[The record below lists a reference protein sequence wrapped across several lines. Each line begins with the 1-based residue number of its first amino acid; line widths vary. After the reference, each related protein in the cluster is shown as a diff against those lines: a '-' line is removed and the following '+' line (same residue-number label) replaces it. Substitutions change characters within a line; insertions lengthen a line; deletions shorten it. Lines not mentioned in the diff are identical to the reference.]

1 VSSSDHFPDIPRTRD
16 GAPNWAADTDPVGPV
31 TPELA
36 LVDPGLTSGQINN
49 EVTMSSMQFG
59 DGTAFNPTEPA
70 HAPLE
75 APQTVPL
82 QSIPPLAPPAPAPAP
97 APPTPVEPA
106 AAMAVSDMRDVP
118 LGTLVFRAGLLP
130 EERLEEALQEGMK
143 TGKRLGEILLERGW
157 VSEVDLGRLLAG
169 QKGLPFVELDP
180 AAVDPTAPPLL
191 HPEKARLHGALPIG
205 FQGGIPV
212 VAVADPSND
221 LVIENV
227 RRALACEPTLVVAGR
242 DALHR
247 AINLVYGADAPE
259 QAAPAAPV
267 AEAAPTAL
275 VTEPVVPVVEPVA
288 VAPVVEPVAV
298 APVVEPVAVAPV
310 VEPVAVAPIVEPVA
324 APPVAEPIAP
334 IVEPVAPA
342 VEPVAQVSEAPAPVE
357 QFAPVEPAPVA
368 PEFIAPPLPA
378 VEPEAVTP
386 VAPEPVVET
395 VAEEPVQ
402 NGDGVWLG
410 QPEAV
415 QQSVAPVP
423 MEPVIE
429 VAAPEPFVAQ
439 PEAVPVVPA
448 APAAQEPVVPEEPAS
463 VAPEPTPDPDADS
476 DADLTWMV
484 VLRLADGERLE
495 VDAFRGEAEAVDGA
509 RTVVNQIA
517 SEATWPFFAGRFIRP
532 EAIISVDLVQLEA
545 TRWLGSSARAGAFRP
560 DPQQPP
566 TS

>member
-36 LVDPGLTSGQINN
+36 LVDPGLTSGQINQ

-59 DGTAFNPTEPA
+59 DGTAFNPAEPA
-70 HAPLE
+70 QAPLE

-82 QSIPPLAPPAPAPAP
+82 QSIPPLAPPAPAPEPAP
-97 APPTPVEPA
+97 ATPVEPA
-106 AAMAVSDMRDVP
+106 AAMAVPDMRDVP

-157 VSEVDLGRLLAG
+157 VSEIDLGRLLAG

-205 FQGGIPV
+205 FQGGVPV

-247 AINLVYGADAPE
+247 AINHVYGADAPE
-259 QAAPAAPV
+259 QPAPAAPAAAVAEVAPAAPV
-267 AEAAPTAL
+267 
-275 VTEPVVPVVEPVA
+275 VEP
-288 VAPVVEPVAV
+288 VAPVVEPVAPV
-298 APVVEPVAVAPV
+298 VEPVAMAPVVEPVAAAPV
-310 VEPVAVAPIVEPVA
+310 VEPMVPIVEPVPMA
-324 APPVAEPIAP
+324 VEPVPLA
-334 IVEPVAPA
+334 VEPVAPF
-342 VEPVAQVSEAPAPVE
+342 SEAPAPVE
-357 QFAPVEPAPVA
+357 QIAAVEPAPVA
-368 PEFIAPPLPA
+368 PEFVAPLLPA
-378 VEPEAVTP
+378 VEPATP
-386 VAPEPVVET
+386 VAPEPVVEA
-395 VAEEPVQ
+395 VAAEPVQ

-415 QQSVAPVP
+415 KQSVAPVP
-423 MEPVIE
+423 AEPVIE

-448 APAAQEPVVPEEPAS
+448 AAAAQEPVVPDEPAT
-463 VAPEPTPDPDADS
+463 VAPEPTPDPAADS
-476 DADLTWMV
+476 GADLTWMV

-495 VDAFRGEAEAVDGA
+495 VDAFQGEAQAVDGA

-532 EAIISVDLVQLEA
+532 EAIVSVDLVQLEA
-545 TRWLGSSARAGAFRP
+545 TRWLGSSARAGVFRA
-560 DPQQPP
+560 DPQQP
-566 TS
+566 SG